1 LPYVSSPLYYKGRL
15 FTVKNGGLVSAY
27 DAVNGHPIYQDERI
41 NAPGDYY
48 ASAIGAD
55 DRVYF
60 TSQNGVVTV
69 IAARDGG
76 PTILA
81 QNKLGEQ
88 TMATPAAIENAILF
102 RTATML
108 YAFGEKAK

>member
-1 LPYVSSPLYYKGRL
+1 ML
-15 FTVKNGGLVSAY
+15 TVKNGGLDSGY
-27 DAVNGHPIYQDERI
+27 DAKKGHPIYQDERI

-48 ASAIGAD
+48 ASAIAAD
-55 DRVYF
+55 NHIYF

-69 IAARDGG
+69 IAALDGG

-88 TMATPAAIENAILF
+88 TMATPAPCENTILF
-102 RTATML
+102 RSATTL
-108 YAFGEKAK
+108 YNFGSK

>member
-1 LPYVSSPLYYKGRL
+1 
-15 FTVKNGGLVSAY
+15 VKNGGLVSAY
-27 DAVNGHPIYQDERI
+27 DAKNGHPIFQDERI
-41 NAPGDYY
+41 NAAGDYY
-48 ASAIGAD
+48 ASAIATD
-55 DRVYF
+55 NRVYF

-69 IAARDGG
+69 IAALDGA

-88 TMATPAAIENAILF
+88 TMATPAPIENTILY
-102 RTATML
+102 RTATTL